1 MEISG
6 EHSQAIFTRYETGLI
21 YQENVMPYWSLFWYE
36 TYRHGFA
43 NLLTGVAAIQFQAEL
58 RVKERIFSKK
68 KKKGSLDKKVD

>member
-58 RVKERIFSKK
+58 RVKERIF
-68 KKKGSLDKKVD
+68 